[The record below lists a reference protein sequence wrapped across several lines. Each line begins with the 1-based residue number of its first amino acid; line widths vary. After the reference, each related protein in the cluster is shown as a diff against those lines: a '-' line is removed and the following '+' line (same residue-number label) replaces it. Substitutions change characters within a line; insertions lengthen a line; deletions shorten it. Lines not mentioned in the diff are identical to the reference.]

1 MTLANYCNLGVYP
14 SLVGGWGSGGSI
26 PKIAK
31 HLSFVIASTN
41 NQATKQPSKQPSNQ
55 ASKQANNQ
63 QTHAAASL
71 MFKTCQPWQ
80 LWVEQV

>member
-1 MTLANYCNLGVYP
+1 MTLANYCNLVVYP
-14 SLVGGWGSGGSI
+14 SLVGGWGSGRSI

-41 NQATKQPSKQPSNQ
+41 TQATKQPSKQPSNQ

>member
-41 NQATKQPSKQPSNQ
+41 NQATKQATKQP
-55 ASKQANNQ
+55 SKQANNQ

-80 LWVEQV
+80 LWVEKV

>member
-41 NQATKQPSKQPSNQ
+41 NQATKQATKQPSKQ
-55 ASKQANNQ
+55 ASKQTINKRMQ
-63 QTHAAASL
+63 QQA
-71 MFKTCQPWQ
+71 
-80 LWVEQV
+80 

>member
-14 SLVGGWGSGGSI
+14 SLVGGWGSGGGI

-41 NQATKQPSKQPSNQ
+41 NQATKQATKQP
-55 ASKQANNQ
+55 SKQANNQ

-80 LWVEQV
+80 LWVEKV